1 MGMFSRIHRKA
12 AAAVAAASLLVGSGL
27 LPTAYANA
35 NQPVVTQAEQRNPIT
50 GSSAHQGDGMFI
62 DQQWAQKNTTIDAG
76 PCDAGHYHFMYAS
89 PDSACVFIHIRQDVY
104 KQLQEH
110 DYKVHVQMTR
120 TRLLDGKKIA
130 TDYEREG
137 KIVEQNDKEVVIGID
152 QYVGEE
158 SLIEEIGH
166 YQDETEVEIKFVRRL
181 PGDQLYKLELYFK
194 MMTVYPSVEALKKY
208 RQDYPYPGVV
218 YMRVI
223 DFTVLPINDKN
234 VNAGFES
241 IFAKDDQVI
250 FRMPNVLDHAKEFGV
265 KWEQQWPK
273 RWVDPTPEPQPTDP
287 PKPAPEPTTPAPQ
300 PTQPA
305 DPSPAPKPIDSPKPA
320 PEPKP
325 TNPSVPVPAPEPST
339 PTVPSVKSPFKD
351 VTADNP
357 FAADIAW
364 LQQQNITTGWP
375 DGTFRPYDQIER
387 QAVAAFLYRAAG
399 NPTVQL
405 PERSP
410 FTDVKPSDPFYKEIV
425 WAYQRGIT
433 TGWSDGTFRP
443 HAAIE
448 RQAMAAFLYRAAGR
462 PEVQLP
468 KNSPFVDVN
477 PGDPFYK
484 EIVWAQQRKITTG
497 WSNRTFRPHDAIE
510 RQAVAAF
517 LHRYSKK

>member
-181 PGDQLYKLELYFK
+181 PGDQLYKLELHFK

-273 RWVDPTPEPQPTDP
+273 RWVDPTPEPQ
-287 PKPAPEPTTPAPQ
+287 
-300 PTQPA
+300 
-305 DPSPAPKPIDSPKPA
+305 PIDSPKPA

-410 FTDVKPSDPFYKEIV
+410 FKDVKPSDPFYKEIV

-443 HAAIE
+443 H
-448 RQAMAAFLYRAAGR
+448 
-462 PEVQLP
+462 
-468 KNSPFVDVN
+468 
-477 PGDPFYK
+477 
-484 EIVWAQQRKITTG
+484 
-497 WSNRTFRPHDAIE
+497 DAIE